1 MDEQRYEQRHKGEVA
16 LVTGANKGIGYEIV
30 RRLASE
36 GMTVYLGARDEER
49 GGRAERELAGPAAD
63 VRFLRLDVTDPAQVE
78 AAAKHVGEE
87 SGRLDV
93 LVNNAGIVAEWGF
106 GVAEVTVQQMRRT
119 YDVNVFGAMAVTHA
133 CLPLLRRSARAR
145 VVNLSSQLGSLRL
158 LADPDSPV
166 SAHGMLAYGSSKCA
180 LNAVTVLYANALRE
194 EGIRVNAANPG
205 FVATDL
211 NDHRGVLSVEE
222 GAAVP
227 VALALL
233 GPGGPS
239 GTFRGADGS
248 AEETVPW

>member
-1 MDEQRYEQRHKGEVA
+1 MDEQRYKGEVA

-30 RRLASE
+30 RRLAAE
-36 GMTVYLGARDEER
+36 GMTVYLGARDAER
-49 GGRAERELAGPAAD
+49 GRRAERELAGPTAD
-63 VRFLRLDVTDPAQVE
+63 VRFLRLDVTDHAHVD

-93 LVNNAGIVAEWGF
+93 LVNNAGVVTEWGYQI
-106 GVAEVTVQQMRRT
+106 AEVTVEQMRRT
-119 YDVNVFGAMAVTHA
+119 YDVNVFGAVAMIHA
-133 CLPLLRRSARAR
+133 CLPLLRRSARPR
-145 VVNLSSQLGSLRL
+145 MVNLSSQLGSLRL
-158 LADPDSPV
+158 LADRDSPI

-194 EGIRVNAANPG
+194 EGILVNAANPG

-233 GPGGPS
+233 GADGPS
-239 GTFRGADGS
+239 GTFRGYEGS
-248 AEETVPW
+248 AETSVPW